1 MNIMRSYL
9 LLFLTVFCTNF
20 TFCQEAPTNI
30 ILMIG
35 DGTGLSQI
43 TAGMYANGNK
53 THLEA
58 FPVIGLSKTHS
69 SNALVTDSA
78 ASGTA
83 MACGVKTLNG
93 VIGISMANEYRTSI
107 LEWSKEKDY
116 KTGLIATSSVV
127 HATPASF
134 YANVI
139 SRKKYEDIAF
149 QFSSSDVDY
158 FIAGGKKHFVRR
170 ADRRNLLKEM
180 TDWEFTNSW
189 IIS

>member
-1 MNIMRSYL
+1 MRSYL

-93 VIGISMANEYRTSI
+93 VIGISMANEYRTR
-107 LEWSKEKDY
+107 
-116 KTGLIATSSVV
+116 
-127 HATPASF
+127 F
-134 YANVI
+134 
-139 SRKKYEDIAF
+139 
-149 QFSSSDVDY
+149 
-158 FIAGGKKHFVRR
+158 
-170 ADRRNLLKEM
+170 
-180 TDWEFTNSW
+180 
-189 IIS
+189 